1 MNDRTTARSLWR
13 EPLVATLV
21 VLLALAALIAL
32 TVGPIGWI
40 YDRLEPVLVPVAIAL
55 ALAYILNPLV
65 SWVDKRSS
73 VPRVVTVSGM
83 LAAVSVLVL
92 TAFLYMIPLVLR
104 QLSDLI
110 GALPGYAERGANWT
124 AERLGTDVASLQQ
137 RLVEATRETIDS
149 FRDGEPGTAT
159 AGIDIGAVASAVFQS
174 AGVGFEVI
182 GSTIGLLTYLAIAL
196 GVCLFSLFVF
206 LWRFDEVV
214 ARVPPLVPASSR
226 PRFLEL
232 VGKMDLAVSAVIR
245 GRVVQS
251 LIYGCVLSAGW
262 AIVGVPYWLLLGVA
276 GGVLN
281 LVPFLGAAVWPLA
294 VILALA
300 DSGAD
305 AGILGPLLW
314 PTLVYLIA
322 QGLDGWVVEPWVQG
336 SATNL
341 GPLTIM
347 LVVLIGASLAG
358 IVGMLLAIPVA
369 ACARVLLVEEIV
381 PRLRDWAESS

>member
-214 ARVPPLVPASSR
+214 ARVPPLIPASSR

-251 LIYGCVLSAGW
+251 LIYGCVLSVGW

-276 GGVLN
+276 GGILN
-281 LVPFLGAAVWPLA
+281 LVPFLGAVVWPLA

-300 DSGAD
+300 DSAD
-305 AGILGPLLW
+305 AVILGPLLW

>member
-1 MNDRTTARSLWR
+1 MNDPTTARPLWR
-13 EPLVATLV
+13 DPLVATLV

-65 SWVDKRSS
+65 SWIDQRSS

-83 LAAVSVLVL
+83 LAIVGVVLL
-92 TAFLYMIPLVLR
+92 TALLWMIPLVLR
-104 QLSDLI
+104 QITDLI
-110 GALPGYAERGANWT
+110 GALPGYAERIANWT
-124 AERLGTDVASLQQ
+124 ADRLGTDVASLQE
-137 RLVEATRETIDS
+137 RLVEATRDTIDS
-149 FRDGEPGTAT
+149 FRNGDPANAT
-159 AGIDIGAVASAVFQS
+159 SSVDIGAVATAIFQS

-182 GSTIGLLTYLAIAL
+182 GSTIGLLTYLAIAV

-232 VGKMDLAVSAVIR
+232 AHKMDLAVSAVIR

-251 LIYGCVLSAGW
+251 LIYGCVLSICW

-300 DSGAD
+300 DSGVD

-347 LVVLIGASLAG
+347 LVVLMGASLAG

-369 ACARVLLVEEIV
+369 ACARVLLVEEVV
-381 PRLRDWAESS
+381 PRLRQWAESN